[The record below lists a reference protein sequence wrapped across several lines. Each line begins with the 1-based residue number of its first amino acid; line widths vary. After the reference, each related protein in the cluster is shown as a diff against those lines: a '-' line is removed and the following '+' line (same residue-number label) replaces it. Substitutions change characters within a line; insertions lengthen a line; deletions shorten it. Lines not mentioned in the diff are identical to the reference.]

1 MSEGRKQL
9 LLCEIRYFLYPYH
22 IITNSSISVLSIFI
36 HNIHYT
42 AFMAQC
48 QEICLYI
55 SAQALKITCFL
66 FFKTKN
72 FRTEFLHLYSIA
84 NNTIFKDRITIAQIL
99 FAIFI

>member
-1 MSEGRKQL
+1 MCPRGVNSFDYAKL
-9 LLCEIRYFLYPYH
+9 DIFLYPYH

-55 SAQALKITCFL
+55 SAQTLKITCFL
-66 FFKTKN
+66 FFQ
-72 FRTEFLHLYSIA
+72 
-84 NNTIFKDRITIAQIL
+84 D
-99 FAIFI
+99 